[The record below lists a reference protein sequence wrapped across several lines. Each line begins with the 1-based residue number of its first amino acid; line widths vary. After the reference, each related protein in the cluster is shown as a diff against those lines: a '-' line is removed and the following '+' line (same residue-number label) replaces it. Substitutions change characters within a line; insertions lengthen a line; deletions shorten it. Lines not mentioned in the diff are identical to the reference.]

1 MTRSPIV
8 LPPGAGR
15 RYDMGGIAATFV
27 ADGAE
32 TNGAYSISTWRLDPH
47 TTGPGA
53 HHHPEDDVF
62 LVTEGTMSF
71 LIDDRWDDAP
81 VGTFVLVPGGTT
93 HDFENRS
100 DAPATV
106 FSIATPGNFER
117 SMPAIVDWFRD
128 HPPGAAPQPDGSA
141 ALTRSRA

>member
-32 TNGAYSISTWRLDPH
+32 NNGAYSISPWRLDPN

-53 HHHPEDDVF
+53 HHPPEDAVF

-100 DAPATV
+100 DAPAAV
-106 FSIATPGNFER
+106 FTIATPGNFER

-128 HPPGAAPQPDGSA
+128 HPPGAAPQPDGTN
-141 ALTRSRA
+141 L